1 MDFIVSAAGYT
12 KEEIARRGREIYER
26 DIRSGV
32 ERDHDGRFLVVDIT
46 TGHYEIS
53 DDELTAFELAGEN
66 NPDGSF
72 FLLRVGRRATHR
84 IGGRLFHSA
93 G

>member
-1 MDFIVSAAGYT
+1 MNGSEHT

-26 DIRSGV
+26 EIRPEV

-46 TGHYEIS
+46 TGHYEIA
-53 DDELTAFELAGEN
+53 DDELTAFERAEKN

-72 FLLRVGRRATHR
+72 FGLRVGRTAAHR
-84 IGGRLFHSA
+84 LGGRLFGAA